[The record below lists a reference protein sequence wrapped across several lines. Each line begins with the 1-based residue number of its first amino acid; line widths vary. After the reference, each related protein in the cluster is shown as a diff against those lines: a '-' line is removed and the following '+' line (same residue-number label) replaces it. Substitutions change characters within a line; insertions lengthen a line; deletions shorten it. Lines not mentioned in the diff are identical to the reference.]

1 LQSLD
6 QFAEN
11 DEMKPPAR
19 DRIILALDVGHR
31 DEAVELAKIV
41 APFVGTVKVGL
52 QLFIAEGPDL
62 VQEFRDMGL
71 EVFLDLKLHDIP
83 NTVAR
88 AVEAAAKLDVQ
99 MLTLHL
105 LGGREM
111 ILAGVAAAP
120 PNLLLLGV
128 TVLTSAN
135 QETLRAVGIEHAM
148 ADEVGQLARLGL
160 DCEIGG
166 LITSAHEVRALRES
180 VGPEL
185 KLVVPGIRQHGAEK
199 HDQKRTMTPAE
210 AIAAGADY
218 LVIGRPITGQSDP
231 AAAARK
237 IIEEIEN

>member
-1 LQSLD
+1 
-6 QFAEN
+6 
-11 DEMKPPAR
+11 MKPTAR
-19 DRIILALDVGHR
+19 DRMILALDVGHG
-31 DEAVELAKIV
+31 DEAVELAKTV

-135 QETLRAVGIEHAM
+135 QETLRAVGIDHAL
-148 ADEVGQLARLGL
+148 ADEVGQLARLGI

-166 LITSAHEVRALRES
+166 LITSAHEVKALRES

-185 KLVVPGIRQHGAEK
+185 KLVVPGIRQRGAEK

-210 AIAAGADY
+210 AIATGADY

-231 AAAARK
+231 AGAARK

>member
-1 LQSLD
+1 
-6 QFAEN
+6 
-11 DEMKPPAR
+11 MKPTAR
-19 DRIILALDVGHR
+19 DRMILALDVGHG
-31 DEAVELAKIV
+31 DEAVELAKTV

-120 PNLLLLGV
+120 PNLLLLDV

-135 QETLRAVGIEHAM
+135 QETLRAIGIDHAM

-166 LITSAHEVRALRES
+166 LITSAHEVKALRES

-210 AIAAGADY
+210 AIATGADY